1 MSQSAKDREAEAV
14 VRSAIVHLIGEKAI
28 DHVEVRPTEDQA
40 GEPGLAV
47 TIFLKAPRERMS
59 GSLLLDAIAA
69 AASALREI
77 DDFRFPYVDLP
88 RARIRERRGY
98 ASRRLKS
105 YMWSLVRHQLEN
117 ARLLATHDRRR
128 PGRLRCGARCRPAYY
143 AVFQALCAMCAD
155 TLVGSSKPWEAF
167 TPVFRAL
174 EHSRTAHTLL
184 QPSLATTAQLQRFGL
199 AFKDCKK
206 PASGRITT
214 LSHARVLKRER
225 KARPSPAKK
234 RLP

>member
-77 DDFRFPYVDLP
+77 DDFRFPYVTFLAP
-88 RARIRERRGY
+88 EYESGRGY
-98 ASRRLKS
+98 GPSPKVLYVVSSGISSKT
-105 YMWSLVRHQLEN
+105 
-117 ARLLATHDRRR
+117 LACLRRR
-128 PGRLRCGARCRPAYY
+128 QAAAHGRLRCGARCRQPITPCFRRSAR
-143 AVFQALCAMCAD
+143 CAPTHWSDRASLGKRSPRSFERWN
-155 TLVGSSKPWEAF
+155 TVG
-167 TPVFRAL
+167 RA
-174 EHSRTAHTLL
+174 HLL
-184 QPSLATTAQLQRFGL
+184 QLSATTAQLQRFGL
-199 AFKDCKK
+199 AFKE
-206 PASGRITT
+206 
-214 LSHARVLKRER
+214 LQEAREW
-225 KARPSPAKK
+225 ADYNPEPRPSFEEGKK
-234 RLP
+234 GSALHPRRSAYPD